1 MGRGLTIGEFAVATH
16 LSVRTLRRY
25 HESELLVPSTVDR
38 SSGYRYY
45 TTDQIPS
52 AQVIHRLRELDVPLA
67 EVRKILATD
76 DPAVRS
82 ELIAGHLDRLQ
93 DSLDRTRAAVT
104 SLRRLLRPVPGDD
117 VVELRSEPARLVAG
131 INDVVDLADVL
142 SWYAGAMA
150 EIDAATA
157 ANARLGP
164 LGGHYDNDLFTTGRG
179 AVLVYRPV
187 ADPPSHGRVQPVE
200 LPAAELAVT
209 IHSGPHDDIDV
220 TYGRLGSWVHDH
232 ALAVAGPV
240 QETYTVGPQDS
251 PDPSTWRTEVA
262 WPIFRL
268 SGASGR

>member
-1 MGRGLTIGEFAVATH
+1 MGRGLTIGEFAVVTH

-25 HESELLVPSTVDR
+25 HESGLLVPSTVDR

-45 TTDQIPS
+45 TTEQIPS
-52 AQVIHRLRELDVPLA
+52 AQVIQKLRELEVPLA

-82 ELIAGHLDRLQ
+82 ELIAEHLDRLQ
-93 DSLDRTRAAVT
+93 ESLDRTRAAVT
-104 SLRRLLRPVPGDD
+104 SLQRLLRPVPGDV

-131 INDVVDLADVL
+131 ITDVLDLPDVL

-150 EIDAATA
+150 EIDSAVAAR
-157 ANARLGP
+157 ARLGP
-164 LGGHYDNDLFTTGRG
+164 PGGHYGNDLFTVGRG
-179 AVLVYRPV
+179 TVLVYRPI
-187 ADPPSHGRVQPVE
+187 ADPPNRGRVQPME

-232 ALAVAGPV
+232 ALAVAGPI
-240 QETYTVGPQDS
+240 QETYTVGPQDNS
-251 PDPSTWRTEVA
+251 DPNTWRTELA

-268 SGASGR
+268 SGASGE